1 MFGYGNGHGYGYGN
15 YGFPSAGGFPQYP
28 APAPASQNFNQYAG
42 SGQQNNG
49 ANSQKPTL
57 QVPWVNGDVGAKAYL
72 IAPNSC
78 VLLMDSDNPIFYIKT
93 SDTSGKAT
101 IQAYKYEQ
109 IQAGSAQSPLYV
121 TREEFEQFKSTFNK
135 EEKI

>member
-1 MFGYGNGHGYGYGN
+1 MFGYGNGYGYGN
-15 YGFPSAGGFPQYP
+15 YGFPGSGGFGQYVPSAPTAQNIGQYP
-28 APAPASQNFNQYAG
+28 SG
-42 SGQQNNG
+42 GQQNNG
-49 ANSQKPTL
+49 STSQKPTL
-57 QVPWVNGDVGAKAYL
+57 QVPWVNGEVGAQAYL

-109 IQAGSAQSPLYV
+109 IQAGASPSPLYV
-121 TREEFEQFKSTFNK
+121 TREEFEAFKSSFNNK
-135 EEKI
+135 EEQKI